1 MPIDSFFLSAQR
13 AALDEALKNARI
25 DKIFMPRPTEI
36 VLALR
41 TGAGNVRLMLSCGGW
56 GSGVYLTAL
65 RPENPPAPPMLCMLL
80 RKHMQGGRILSVTQP
95 EGERMLVL
103 TFSSTDELG
112 RISEK
117 KLVCELM
124 GKRTNL
130 LLLDEAG
137 IILGCVRKVDY
148 DMSERAVLPGL
159 VYRMPPRSGGKPSV
173 FGMDRAQL
181 AALLEGA
188 RTPEDILDRL
198 DGVSPQAAA
207 ALLCRQPDAG
217 ELADQLLALAGGAG
231 KPYLIR
237 RGGAD
242 FDVACLP
249 LVQYPDGES
258 VPYDDFSRLLD
269 DFYRA
274 RRASD
279 LKKSL
284 SASLKKT
291 LDNNRSRLE
300 RKLGKQR
307 QELLAAQKREELK
320 KNADLINSNI
330 YAIRSGARTA
340 VVTDYFDPAMPT
352 VEIPLDPD
360 ISPQQNAQRLY
371 KRYARLKNAEEALQ
385 AQIAQGEAELEYLE
399 SLLYELE
406 LAGSEK
412 EIRELT
418 GEAAAAGYVRRQT
431 AKNRKP
437 EKPGL
442 LQPKKYR
449 TPGGFVL
456 LRGRSNRENDH
467 VTMRLAKGGDYWFH
481 ARGIP
486 GSHVILVCG
495 GREPEVAD
503 LEAAAALAAFHSK
516 AGASNRAAVD
526 YTRARHV
533 KKPSGARPGMVNYF
547 EFKTM
552 LIEPRD
558 LPEQD

>member
-1 MPIDSFFLSAQR
+1 MSVDSFFIRAQS
-13 AALDEALKNARI
+13 AALDAALKNARI

-41 TGAGNVRLMLSCGGW
+41 TQAGNVRLMLSCGGW
-56 GSGVYLTAL
+56 GSGVYLTSL
-65 RPENPPAPPMLCMLL
+65 RTENPPAPPMLCMLL

-112 RISEK
+112 RVSEK

-148 DMSERAVLPGL
+148 DASDRAVLPGL
-159 VYRMPPRSGGKPSV
+159 VYRMPPRSGRPSV
-173 FGMDRAQL
+173 FGMERERLAGYLAGAQ
-181 AALLEGA
+181 
-188 RTPEDILDRL
+188 TPGDILDRL
-198 DGVSPQAAA
+198 DGVSPQTAAE
-207 ALLCRQPDAG
+207 LLCRGLDPEG
-217 ELADQLLALAGGAG
+217 MADLLLALAGGAG

-249 LVQYPDGES
+249 LTQYADGES
-258 VPYDDFSRLLD
+258 IPYDSFSGLLD

-274 RRASD
+274 RRAAD
-279 LKKSL
+279 LKKNL

-291 LDNNRSRLE
+291 LENNRGRLE

-307 QELLAAQKREELK
+307 QELLTAQKREELK

-330 YAIRSGARTA
+330 YAIRSGEKTA

-371 KRYARLKNAEEALQ
+371 KRYTRLKNAEEALQ
-385 AQIAQGEAELEYLE
+385 VQIAQGEAELEYLE
-399 SLLYELE
+399 SLLYQLE

-418 GEAAAAGYVRRQT
+418 QEAAAAGYVRRQA

-437 EKPGL
+437 EKPGAF
-442 LQPKKYR
+442 QPKKYR
-449 TPGGFVL
+449 TPGGFTL
-456 LRGRSNRENDH
+456 LCGRSNRENDYLTTR
-467 VTMRLAKGGDYWFH
+467 VAKGGDYWFH
-481 ARGIP
+481 ARNIP
-486 GSHVILVCG
+486 GSHVILVCE

-503 LEAAAALAAFHSK
+503 LEAAAALAACHSK

-533 KKPSGARPGMVNYF
+533 KKPAGARPGMVNYF

-558 LPEQD
+558 LEPEA